1 MTNKKYNEKALN
13 DVYKNA
19 HIALQSLNDLIPS
32 VKDKE
37 LKKELRDEYEGYA
50 KVIKEISSFMDENK
64 IKPKDINI
72 FKKSIMWC
80 SIKTKVLLNNGKNKV
95 AEMMIKGTVTGIN
108 ELTAMKN
115 ESKNLDENVKALL
128 MKLLKLEEEYEQ
140 KLKAFL

>member
-32 VKDKE
+32 VSDKE

-50 KVIKEISSFMDENK
+50 KVIKEISAFMDDNK
-64 IKPKDINI
+64 LKPKDVNV
-72 FKKSIMWC
+72 FKKGIMWC
-80 SIKTKVLLNNGKNKV
+80 SIKMKVLFNNSKNQV
-95 AEMMIKGTVTGIN
+95 AEMMIKGTVMGIN

-115 ESKNLDENVKALL
+115 ESKNLDEGVKNLL
-128 MKLLKLEEEYEQ
+128 LRLLKLEEEYQQ
-140 KLKAFL
+140 KLKAYL